1 MVTPDG
7 VRWVRVVTPDG
18 VRWVW
23 MFTPDGVTGRAVP
36 GGLGGLL
43 PCC

>member
-23 MFTPDGVTGRAVP
+23 MFTPDGVTGRAEP
-36 GGLGGLL
+36 GGLGGL
-43 PCC
+43 